1 MSIGNNVEKL
11 FKSVIINFVLWE
23 LFTCIWWILEYEMLP
38 LYHEAPTMYF
48 LSHLPLISPIHLP
61 WTHPPPTHPLPN
73 FICFSVNK
81 QTNKNPHE
89 PPLPSVLELWLTWS
103 CADYHSCCDS
113 WAGWLTATSCP
124 EDRISHLSFLVS
136 SWNIPWALG
145 QGEVDTDVLS
155 GAGHSWSLVLS
166 PLSP

>member
-1 MSIGNNVEKL
+1 MMNFGVRDATIVPWSPYNV
-11 FKSVIINFVLWE
+11 
-23 LFTCIWWILEYEMLP
+23 
-38 LYHEAPTMYF
+38 F
-48 LSHLPLISPIHLP
+48 LSRLPLISPTHLL
-61 WTHPPPTHPLPN
+61 WTHPPPTHLLPN

-89 PPLPSVLELWLTWS
+89 PPLPSVLELWLMWS

-113 WAGWLTATSCP
+113 WAGWLTAMSCP

-155 GAGHSWSLVLS
+155 GAGHSWSLILS
-166 PLSP
+166 PWVLRSLCANHCH